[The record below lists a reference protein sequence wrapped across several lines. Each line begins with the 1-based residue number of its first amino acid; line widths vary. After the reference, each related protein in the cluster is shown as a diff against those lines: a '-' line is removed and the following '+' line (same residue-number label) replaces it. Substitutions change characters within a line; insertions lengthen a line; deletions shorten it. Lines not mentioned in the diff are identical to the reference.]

1 MDIRK
6 IRRIIVSTKGNK
18 NKKTIMKTAKTTT
31 AKMLQRYLTE
41 NHGNWNFSN
50 AELENAIDLAV
61 RRGATGR
68 GIIKEAENFLYY

>member
-1 MDIRK
+1 MDFKKCK
-6 IRRIIVSTKGNK
+6 IAK
-18 NKKTIMKTAKTTT
+18 NKIMKTEKTTT

>member
-1 MDIRK
+1 
-6 IRRIIVSTKGNK
+6 
-18 NKKTIMKTAKTTT
+18 MKASKTTT